1 MQKTKVLMISALV
14 NFCLVILK
22 IIGGLVGSSQTLLSD
37 GFHSMSDLVGD
48 FVSIVGAKVSQKPA
62 DKEHPFG
69 HGKLE
74 NLISM
79 VIGVLIVF
87 VGITLLRSTFG
98 KEAATPSKYLI
109 ILSAITIITKYF
121 LSKYLEKRGYSL
133 SSEIVISSAKESKMD
148 VVTSVFGLIAI
159 ALTQFSNR
167 VEWLKYM
174 DLAGGIMIS
183 TMIIYVG
190 LNIIKDQ
197 TGEILVREEQNDN
210 KYQKIDLYATNL
222 GMEIK
227 DIKFIK
233 FGSNYLTLIQLLI
246 DDDLTVKQANELLEN
261 LRKKIKTI
269 NNIQYIFIETLS
281 K

>member
-22 IIGGLVGSSQTLLSD
+22 IVGGIIGNSQTLLSD
-37 GFHSMSDLVGD
+37 GFHSLSDLVGD
-48 FVSIVGAKVSQKPA
+48 FVSIIGAKISQKPA

-79 VIGVLIVF
+79 IIGVLVLF
-87 VGITLLRSTFG
+87 VGTTLLKSTFG
-98 KEAATPSKYLI
+98 KEISTPSKYLI
-109 ILSAITIITKYF
+109 ILSLITIVTKYL
-121 LSKYLEKRGYSL
+121 LSKHLKKKGYILQSQ
-133 SSEIVISSAKESKMD
+133 IVISSAKESRMD
-148 VVTSVFGLIAI
+148 AITSTFGLIAI
-159 ALTQFSNR
+159 ALTQFSNK

-197 TGEILVREEQNDN
+197 IEEILVKEEKNDN
-210 KYQKIDLYATNL
+210 KYQVIDLYATDL
-222 GMEIK
+222 GIDIK

-233 FGSNYLTLIQLLI
+233 FGSNYLTLIKALL
-246 DDDLTVKQANELLEN
+246 DKELTVKEANELIEN
-261 LRKKIKTI
+261 LREKIRKM